1 MVPLMLYS
9 RPVPVGAVMLMV
21 PVAVMHVGCAVTLAV
36 AVEGGAGIL
45 FTVTWMAVD
54 THPEAIFL
62 TVISYVPGA
71 TPVNRV
77 PAW

>member
-1 MVPLMLYS
+1 MLYS
-9 RPVPVGAVMLMV
+9 RPLPVGAVMVMV
-21 PVAVMHVGCAVTLAV
+21 PVTVMHVGCAVTLAV
-36 AVEGGAGIL
+36 AVAGGAGML

-54 THPEAIFL
+54 TQPEAIFL
-62 TVISYVPGA
+62 TVTLYVPGA